1 MTTVEATEILG
12 VQGSMPCTIHFWGTD
27 TPSRNFDTVHDG
39 LNFIAKAGKQEPL
52 PDLHIHG
59 NEGDIAINGPDLEK
73 LSAAANTMRAVP

>member
-1 MTTVEATEILG
+1 MTEEATEILG

-39 LNFIAKAGKQEPL
+39 LKFIAEAGKQEPL

-59 NEGDIAINGPDLEK
+59 NEGDTAINGPELEQLIAVAK
-73 LSAAANTMRAVP
+73 VQRAGPR